1 MIEIKCAILIGEDY
15 LTPKLELT
23 KNIDEALI
31 ITGKRKAKKAI
42 RQINSLTN
50 GLLKPRIKVV

>member
-1 MIEIKCAILIGEDY
+1 MIEIRCVIQINDQY

-23 KNIDEALI
+23 NKIDEALVI
-31 ITGKRKAKKAI
+31 LGKRKAKKAI
-42 RQINSLTN
+42 RQINSLSN